1 MHALTD
7 ERAEEAMQYL
17 SDTDE
22 SCARLKS
29 DMERFEWKAKAKRQA
44 IFKLSDGTVADRNA
58 TADTHPEVEACMQQ
72 YFDAMTAYHG
82 TSNKRSTEA
91 IVLDT
96 WRTICAN
103 RRRG

>member
-1 MHALTD
+1 MRALTD

-22 SCARLKS
+22 PCARLKA
-29 DMERFEWKAKAKRQA
+29 DMERFEWKAKAQRQT
-44 IFKLSDGTVADRNA
+44 IFKLTEGTVADRNA
-58 TADTHPEVEACMQQ
+58 AADTHPEVAACMDV
-72 YFDAMTAYHG
+72 YFITLGSYQHMA
-82 TSNKRSTEA
+82 NKRATEA